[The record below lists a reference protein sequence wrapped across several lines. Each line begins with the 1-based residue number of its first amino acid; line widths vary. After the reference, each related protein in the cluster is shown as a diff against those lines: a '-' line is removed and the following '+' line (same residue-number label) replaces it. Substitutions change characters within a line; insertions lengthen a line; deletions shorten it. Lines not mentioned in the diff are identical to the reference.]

1 MTTEDSSN
9 KLLNVVI
16 VDDHPLLRMGVAS
29 SIEQASDMHLLAQ
42 FANATDL
49 MAWVASGEKADAVLL
64 DRSLPDAD
72 GLDLVSD
79 IREAGMKVI
88 MLTIEDAEAE
98 ISDAISA
105 GVDGYVIK
113 SSEPNHVLSALRS
126 VCAGQGSFP
135 LNIMQRLARGDVP
148 HHALGTLT
156 NREMEIVDFVKQ
168 GMSNKIIAYNLK
180 LSENTVRNHLRN
192 IMEKLNLKNRVQV
205 ATLALKEDMRR
216 R

>member
-1 MTTEDSSN
+1 MN
-9 KLLNVVI
+9 KPLNIVV

-29 SIEQASDMHLLAQ
+29 SIEQASDMQLHAQ
-42 FANATDL
+42 FANAAELKTWL
-49 MAWVASGEKADAVLL
+49 ASGQKADVVLL

-79 IREAGMKVI
+79 VREAGMKVI
-88 MLTIEDAEAE
+88 MLTIEEAEAE

-113 SSEPNHVLSALRS
+113 SSEPDHVLSAIRN

-135 LNIMQRLARGDVP
+135 LNIMQRMARGELP
-148 HHALGTLT
+148 HHALDILT
-156 NREMEIVDFVKQ
+156 HREMEIVEFVKQ
-168 GMSNKIIAYNLK
+168 GLSNKIIAYNLK

-192 IMEKLNLKNRVQV
+192 IMEKLNLRNRVQV
-205 ATLALKEDMRR
+205 ATLALKEDRR
-216 R
+216 RR